1 MGTWKVE
8 FGSLSE
14 DRLAWL
20 DGFGL
25 RVHALAWAQ

>member
-1 MGTWKVE
+1 MGTWKVKS
-8 FGSLSE
+8 GSLSE

-25 RVHALAWAQ
+25 RVSALA